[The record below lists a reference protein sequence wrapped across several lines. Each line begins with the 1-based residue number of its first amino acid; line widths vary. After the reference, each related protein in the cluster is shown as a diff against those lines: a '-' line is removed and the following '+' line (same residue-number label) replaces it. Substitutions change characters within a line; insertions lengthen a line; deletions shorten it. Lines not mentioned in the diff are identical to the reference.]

1 VGHESAAS
9 VKKRE
14 KQPDRMIGENP
25 RLTHFFKK
33 LHITSGRKKEK
44 ETDIDQQKLGF
55 FPYCVPVSFFGTYQ
69 ETG

>member
-25 RLTHFFKK
+25 RLTHFFQEIAHHIWPKK
-33 LHITSGRKKEK
+33 K